1 MSFAHTPWVDIPRSA
16 ARHINLTFFNLLS
29 CSIYQASL
37 SVADIC
43 KIFGAGWV
51 MLKRAFNEEFGVAP
65 KVYTQS
71 QRLTAVRQPLIK
83 SDPGT
88 LIADA
93 VNRWGYWHMGRFA
106 VDYRRDFGELPL
118 QILQSR

>member
-1 MSFAHTPWVDIPRSA
+1 MSFAHTPCVDIPRSA
-16 ARHINLTFFNLLS
+16 ARHINLTFFNLRS

-43 KIFGAGWV
+43 KTFGASWV
-51 MLKRAFNEEFGVAP
+51 TLERAFNEEFGVAP
-65 KVYTQS
+65 KVYAQS

-93 VNRWGYWHMGRFA
+93 GNRWGFWHMGLFA
-106 VDYRRDFGELPL
+106 VDYRRDFGELPS
-118 QILQSR
+118 QFLQSR